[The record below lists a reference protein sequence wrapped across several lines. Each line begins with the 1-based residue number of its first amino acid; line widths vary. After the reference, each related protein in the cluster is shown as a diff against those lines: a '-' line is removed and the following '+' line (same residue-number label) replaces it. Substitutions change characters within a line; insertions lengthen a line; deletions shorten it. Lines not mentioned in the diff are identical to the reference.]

1 MEEGQSSNI
10 NWHQLK
16 VSEVFAELRSSKK
29 GLTEK
34 EAKRR
39 LAALGENRLSQE
51 KPISKLRLFFSQL
64 NNVLVYIILGAVL
77 LSAFLH
83 HYSDAVFI
91 SVVVLINVLVGFF
104 QEYKAEKTVSE
115 LKKLISY
122 KSSVLRDEKIKAVNS
137 IQLAMG
143 DILVL
148 KAGDMVPADARVIH
162 SDNLK
167 TNEASLTGEFSLV
180 CKDKEPSNKDGD
192 FAGQDNMVFAGTV
205 VSEGSG
211 KAVITAIGKNTKLG
225 KIVDLVNETKKEKTP
240 LQKKI
245 AELSVVLGAAIM
257 GMILL
262 VFALGA
268 IMRHPIYEIFL
279 SAVSLAVSVIPEG
292 LLPVITIILVI
303 GMRRMLKKKALVRRL
318 SATETLGGVTVICVD
333 KTGTLTEGKMRVNQ
347 VISGNKKEVMRI
359 AAMVGEA
366 TVENHSGGFS
376 KWVIQ
381 GRPTDKALLHEAL
394 KMGISLDKLAG
405 EYKEISTLFFDSK
418 TKYSAKV
425 LFDRKKGEY
434 ILNVLGAPE
443 ILLNKS
449 KFICINGECLPA
461 DGENIKNISAEVDA
475 LAKKGLR
482 VIVCGQKKLG
492 GILPEYKEIKE
503 IFNDIVLLG
512 IIALEDPLRQDAAY
526 AVRMA
531 IKAGIKPI
539 IITGDHKLTARAIA
553 EEIGFLENSSD
564 DVMEGAMID
573 KISQEEL
580 KIAVNRIKVFYR
592 VSSEDKLKIVQA
604 LQENGEVVAMTGDG
618 VNDAPA
624 LKKADIGMALGSG
637 TDAAK
642 EAADI
647 VLLDDNFKII
657 VDAIEEG
664 RTIFENLRKVLIY
677 LVADDFSELL
687 LFFAALIIKLPLPL
701 LPMQILWIN
710 IIEDGFPDVALTTEK
725 KEKELMLRKPRD
737 PQEPILSAKLKKW
750 SAFVI
755 IASFAAAF
763 SIFFGFW
770 KITGD
775 IARTRTVVFVLMS
788 LDSLAF
794 AFTVRSFKKRVLR
807 KDIFDNYYLDGAVL
821 IGIVLLLFAIYI
833 PLLQS
838 FVNTVSLGIRDWS
851 IIAIVIAAEMAVINK
866 GKMLILSSRAE

>member
-16 VSEVFAELRSSKK
+16 VSEVFARLRSSKK

-34 EAKRR
+34 EARRR
-39 LAALGENRLSQE
+39 LAEFGENKLSQE
-51 KPISKLRLFFSQL
+51 KPISKLRLFFGQF
-64 NNVLVYIILGAVL
+64 NNVLVYIILGAIL

-83 HYSDAVFI
+83 HYADAIFI
-91 SVVVLINVLVGFF
+91 FAVVALNVIVSFF
-104 QEYKAEKTVSE
+104 QEYKAEKTVLE

-122 KSSVLRDEKIKAVNS
+122 KTSVFRDEKIRIIDSARLT
-137 IQLAMG
+137 IG
-143 DILVL
+143 DIIIL
-148 KAGDMVPADARVIH
+148 KAGDIVSADARVIH

-180 CKDKEPSNKDGD
+180 LKDKEPSGD
-192 FAGQDNMVFAGTV
+192 LAGQDNMVFAGTV
-205 VSEGSG
+205 VLEGSG
-211 KAVITAIGKNTKLG
+211 RAIITAIGKNTKLG

-257 GMILL
+257 GMILF

-268 IMRHPIYEIFL
+268 IMRYPIYEIFL

-292 LLPVITIILVI
+292 LLPAITIILVI
-303 GMRRMLKKKALVRRL
+303 AMRRMLKKKALVKRL

-333 KTGTLTEGKMRVNQ
+333 KTGTLTEGRMRVSQ
-347 VISGNKKEVMRI
+347 VISGDKKEVMRI

-366 TVENHSGGFS
+366 TVENHSGGHS
-376 KWVIQ
+376 KWVVQ

-425 LFDRKKGEY
+425 LFDREKGEY

-443 ILLNKS
+443 ILLSKS

-461 DGENIKNISAEVDA
+461 DGENIKNINAEVDA

-482 VIVCGQKKLG
+482 VIVCGRKNLG
-492 GILPEYKEIKE
+492 NSLPEYKEVKE
-503 IFNDIVLLG
+503 IFNDINLLG

-573 KISQEEL
+573 KISPEEL

-592 VSSEDKLKIVQA
+592 VSPEDKLKIVQA

-624 LKKADIGMALGSG
+624 LKKANIGMALGSG

-642 EAADI
+642 EAADV
-647 VLLDDNFKII
+647 VLLDDNFKVII
-657 VDAIEEG
+657 EAIEEG
-664 RTIFENLRKVLIY
+664 RTIFENIRKVLIY

-687 LFFAALIIKLPLPL
+687 LFFAALLLKFPLPL

-710 IIEDGFPDVALTTEK
+710 IVEDGFPDIALTTEK

-737 PQEPILSAKLKKW
+737 PHEPILSSKLKKW
-750 SAFVI
+750 SAVVI
-755 IASFAAAF
+755 VASFFAAF
-763 SIFFGFW
+763 GIFLGFW
-770 KITGD
+770 KMTGD
-775 IARTRTVVFVLMS
+775 ISRTRTVVFALMS

-794 AFTVRSFKKRVLR
+794 AFTVRSFKKKVFR

-821 IGIVLLLFAIYI
+821 IGIILLLSAIYV
-833 PLLQS
+833 PLLQR
-838 FVNTVSLGIRDWS
+838 FINTIPLGLKDWG
-851 IIAIVIAAEMAVINK
+851 IIALVIAAEMAVINK
-866 GKMLILSSRAE
+866 MKMWML